1 MKNKILIS
9 AVTIVKKRCF
19 EKMQNFCGIFF
30 INWCKV
36 LVVIHLLEECFA
48 VEIKNMTHLR
58 MKLVRC
64 AVSGK
69 AEALK
74 MEISAF
80 DSVLP
85 LRAVP
90 K

>member
-1 MKNKILIS
+1 
-9 AVTIVKKRCF
+9 
-19 EKMQNFCGIFF
+19 
-30 INWCKV
+30 
-36 LVVIHLLEECFA
+36 
-48 VEIKNMTHLR
+48 MTHLR